1 MTDKYNK
8 LFWSILILINIVLVG
23 VFFFVFHIHKDYSL
37 NQKENSYLIGASYM
51 TMNNEFYKIMSEEI
65 NARVE
70 AEGDRIILRDPALD
84 VDRQIEQI
92 EEMLDAGIDVLVITP
107 VDWDSLTDVLQIVKA
122 HGVYIVVLDTNVSDD
137 ELVDCTITSDNYNAG
152 VIVGKYFLTQNKNAE
167 VVIMTHETAKSGQ
180 DRVQGFINTV
190 INQPGIEIVE
200 KIECEGQLEIAMPK
214 LQEAIGAGLQFD
226 QVFCLNDPAAVGAV
240 AALEE
245 KQMLDEIDVYGV
257 DASPDA
263 KALIHEGMMKATA
276 AQFPSEIG
284 KKAAE
289 IIYEL
294 LSGET
299 VEKNILIPVEL
310 ITKENVESFGIDR
323 WQ

>member
-180 DRVQGFINTV
+180 DRVQGFIDTV
-190 INQPGIEIVE
+190 SNQPGIEIVE

-245 KQMLDEIDVYGV
+245 KQMLDEVDVYGV

-284 KKAAE
+284 KKATE

-310 ITKENVESFGIDR
+310 ITKENVESFGIDG